1 MAAKVIYM
9 TLALLLVAAQLGT
22 GKSVDN
28 KLRLKRQEPAVAA
41 DQAADTTTATADEET
56 TTLAAPTTTDLPD
69 SESADS
75 TTLKPDDQDPITV
88 RPLAK
93 EDSKSSK
100 QKPKKPISD
109 RIGADNDGTAYPV
122 AAKAFSEGGSNFA
135 ASVASSSS
143 GPQGGH
149 VFAATYPGPD
159 GKPVVQS
166 SSWPGPGGAAVNA
179 IGNGPN
185 NAASASASTGG
196 QKPLAGG
203 KPLVPNFNG
212 GVNGNSASASAGGF
226 GSRINTASSSSSG
239 SSSGNGNGNG
249 VKVQTSPNGV
259 SVSSS
264 ASAGGDNGVNSIG
277 IRGSFGGD
285 GDSVGIEVN
294 GEPVPVPNKGQGP
307 PGAIPLPAPA
317 AYPGAGGN
325 SNAFAGASAGASA
338 GAGGIAGGQGPR
350 FPPQGAYNGPNPAD
364 LLSQYFAALQAQ
376 QLAFQRQ
383 LQAQIAA
390 QQNANRGASGG
401 GGGGGVGGSYATG
414 GAIITN
420 SQGQVDPQA
429 RVYVSTRS
437 SPDSASSAT
446 SISGGNGGGSAWSS
460 ASLFPHQS
468 PSPAF
473 ANNNNINSIFN
484 GIWGMSPVQVDSY
497 NVAPPAYDY
506 YSSNYPYVGV
516 PDYSSYSFA
525 PPMSFGPGGFGSA
538 GQFPAGYPGFGMP
551 PPGFPAGFPSIGGG
565 ANSAT
570 ASASIGP
577 GGGYQQ
583 AAVNPP
589 NPNFESRFG
598 EAIPASPGGGSYGVF
613 SSSSSSSGVGPDGKP
628 VNHKQAT
635 VAVNNNGKVSVHTVG
650 DQ

>member
-28 KLRLKRQEPAVAA
+28 KLRLKRQEPAAAA

-56 TTLAAPTTTDLPD
+56 TTLVAPTTTDLPD

-109 RIGADNDGTAYPV
+109 RIGADNGATASPV
-122 AAKAFSEGGSNFA
+122 AGKAFSEGGSNFA
-135 ASVASSSS
+135 ASAASSSS

-226 GSRINTASSSSSG
+226 GSRINTASSSSG
-239 SSSGNGNGNG
+239 GNGNGNG

-294 GEPVPVPNKGQGP
+294 GEPVTVPNKGQGP

-390 QQNANRGASGG
+390 QQNA
-401 GGGGGVGGSYATG
+401 
-414 GAIITN
+414 
-420 SQGQVDPQA
+420 
-429 RVYVSTRS
+429 
-437 SPDSASSAT
+437 
-446 SISGGNGGGSAWSS
+446 
-460 ASLFPHQS
+460 
-468 PSPAF
+468 
-473 ANNNNINSIFN
+473 
-484 GIWGMSPVQVDSY
+484 
-497 NVAPPAYDY
+497 
-506 YSSNYPYVGV
+506 
-516 PDYSSYSFA
+516 YSFA

>member
-28 KLRLKRQEPAVAA
+28 KLRLKRQEPAAAA

-56 TTLAAPTTTDLPD
+56 TTLVAPTTTDLPD

-109 RIGADNDGTAYPV
+109 RIGADNGATASPV
-122 AAKAFSEGGSNFA
+122 AGKAFSEGGSNFA
-135 ASVASSSS
+135 ASAASSSS

-226 GSRINTASSSSSG
+226 GSRINTASSSSG
-239 SSSGNGNGNG
+239 GNGNGNG

-294 GEPVPVPNKGQGP
+294 GEPVTVPNKGQGP

-390 QQNANRGASGG
+390 QQNA
-401 GGGGGVGGSYATG
+401 
-414 GAIITN
+414 
-420 SQGQVDPQA
+420 
-429 RVYVSTRS
+429 
-437 SPDSASSAT
+437 
-446 SISGGNGGGSAWSS
+446 
-460 ASLFPHQS
+460 
-468 PSPAF
+468 
-473 ANNNNINSIFN
+473 IFN

>member
-28 KLRLKRQEPAVAA
+28 KLRLKRQEPAAAA

-56 TTLAAPTTTDLPD
+56 TTLVAPTTTDLPD

-109 RIGADNDGTAYPV
+109 RIGADNGATASPV
-122 AAKAFSEGGSNFA
+122 AGKAFSEGGSNFA
-135 ASVASSSS
+135 ASAASSSS

-226 GSRINTASSSSSG
+226 GSRINTASSSSG
-239 SSSGNGNGNG
+239 GNGNGNG

-294 GEPVPVPNKGQGP
+294 GEPVTVPNKGQGP

-401 GGGGGVGGSYATG
+401 GGGVGGSYATG

-473 ANNNNINSIFN
+473 ANNNNIN
-484 GIWGMSPVQVDSY
+484 
-497 NVAPPAYDY
+497 
-506 YSSNYPYVGV
+506 
-516 PDYSSYSFA
+516 SYSFA